1 MTKPHPKN
9 KRLAFIATILLLIAI
24 PISVFGTQNVNDI
37 RNRAA
42 ENEFYFENEFDQD
55 FSTAYTGISYEREIK
70 VAGSKSANSVIYFGC
85 DSTVCGSKCDEFK
98 HIPPQGLKYKDTAN
112 SIIWPNPTEINGRNE
127 WPLTVSAYPLNAT
140 EDECIVKEFKLQL
153 QNEPAIKPQCE
164 LLSSPTNLDTIPQ
177 NGKVNFII
185 NTLDP
190 DDGIQFVE
198 FSILE
203 GKEESYSQSWEFGN
217 ERALVLNKDSN
228 PELVYSFEDI
238 GTFQARAVVTDA
250 SGQTT
255 SCEYAKAPDINIVI
269 PGENGSPEFKTNPY
283 EQSSPGTSLKEG
295 EQYSYTLEAADPNGD
310 DINYFVINETG
321 WLNFNVEENQGG
333 NFKAI
338 FSGTPGKAGSYTVAV
353 ALNDGFHNHYS
364 TQIWVINVDSP
375 TNDTPSVTIIKPE
388 KNDSHTIG
396 DNVFIQ
402 WEAEDKNLIER
413 FDVYLSTDPT
423 NRSSWNPLLSGI
435 GYNYDSYIWQT
446 EGATAGDYYV
456 IVEATDNQ
464 DPPATGQGVSEIFHL
479 TQQDTPEPPDE
490 PDPPDIPE
498 SYPRILNVKPA
509 DKSKLSNRKPLIS
522 ADLEAS
528 TDNQIKEGSVTISLD
543 DQDVTQDAEIRGE
556 GENEG
561 SVIFTPDEPL
571 GNGSHK
577 VSVSFRD
584 TSDKVDQK
592 SWTFTIEEDTG
603 DDEDPEDEDVIQIF
617 GFKLPK
623 RVAIVVGVGVVLL
636 LLAIII
642 PWLFYA
648 AWRRSSYED
657 EEIYLDAQTTPP
669 PPSGVSAQPSPT
681 PPTPGGPS
689 PDTTPP
695 YYRNQA
701 QYSQGVN
708 TPSASTGTSGTSTQK
723 INSNSYDPTTAYN
736 YGQDDEDNISS
747 QYSINKQSAPS
758 QSAQSQA
765 KGNNTKETDTAIGSA
780 NQSNQRSPTGQDSSE
795 KKLKE
800 KEKNGSINKTTQDD
814 DNQSTSKNKS
824 NEDKQKSGKSK
835 EPQVKS
841 SVRKEQDKKGKVS
854 SKKQKSPPPPPPPDT
869 KSQQTKSQKAKSA
882 SSNQNDSKTENQ
894 KEKPQ
899 TEKDKKKSGAGIDK
913 NVLKAFQSIS
923 PSQQSSTSDR
933 TDTKTK
939 EEKHKADQP
948 PQPQAIKPNLTPNDI
963 KINNGSGNLD
973 QTDKSK
979 DSNTNSIVPP
989 TKPPIAP

>member
-42 ENEFYFENEFDQD
+42 ENEFYFENDFNED
-55 FSTAYTGISYEREIK
+55 FSTAYKGIPYEREIK
-70 VAGSKSANSVIYFGC
+70 VAGSKSADSVIQFGC

-98 HIPPQGLKYKDTAN
+98 HIPPQGLKYKNTAN
-112 SIIWPNPTEINGRNE
+112 SIIWLNPTEINGRTE
-127 WPLTVSAYPLNAT
+127 WPITVSAYPLNAT
-140 EDECIVKEFKLQL
+140 EDECIVKEFMLQV

-164 LLSSPTNLDTIPQ
+164 ILSSPTNLDKMPQ
-177 NGKVNFII
+177 NGKASFII

-190 DDGIQFVE
+190 DDGIQLVE

-203 GKEESYSQSWEFGN
+203 GKEEIYSKSWEFEN
-217 ERALVLNKDSN
+217 EKALVLNKDSN
-228 PELVYSFEDI
+228 PDLVYSFEDI

-250 SGQTT
+250 SGQSTT
-255 SCEYAKAPDINIVI
+255 CEYAKAPDINIVI

-283 EQSSPGTSLKEG
+283 EQSSPGTSLNEG
-295 EQYSYTLEAADPNGD
+295 EQYSYTLEATDPNQD

-321 WLNFNVEENQGG
+321 WLNFNIEENQGG

-353 ALNDGFHNHYS
+353 SLNDGFHNHYS

-423 NRSSWNPLLSGI
+423 NRSSWNPLLTGI

-446 EGATAGDYYV
+446 ESATAGDYYI

-479 TQQDTPEPPDE
+479 TQQGTPEPPDE

-498 SYPRILNVKPA
+498 SYPRILNIKPA

-556 GENEG
+556 GKNEG

-577 VSVSFRD
+577 VSISFRD

-592 SWTFTIEEDTG
+592 SWTFTIEEDTD
-603 DDEDPEDEDVIQIF
+603 DDEDLDDEDVIQIF

-623 RVAIVVGVGVVLL
+623 RVAIVVGVGIVLL

-657 EEIYLDAQTTPP
+657 EEIYLDAQTPPP

-681 PPTPGGPS
+681 PPTPPAPVGPS

-695 YYRNQA
+695 YYRNQTQDNQETSA
-701 QYSQGVN
+701 
-708 TPSASTGTSGTSTQK
+708 PSASTSTSTQK
-723 INSNSYDPTTAYN
+723 TNSNSYDPTTAYN
-736 YGQDDEDNISS
+736 YGQDDEDDILS
-747 QYSINKQSAPS
+747 QYSVNTQTSSS
-758 QSAQSQA
+758 QSAQSKVKKA
-765 KGNNTKETDTAIGSA
+765 GENNSSTDSA
-780 NQSNQRSPTGQDSSE
+780 NQSDQKSRTDNDSGEKKPQQKQKKASNKKTGQ
-795 KKLKE
+795 
-800 KEKNGSINKTTQDD
+800 NADD
-814 DNQSTSKNKS
+814 KSTPNNKS
-824 NEDKQKSGKSK
+824 KKDEQKNNKSK

-841 SVRKEQDKKGKVS
+841 SVKKEQNPKQRDSLQKKED
-854 SKKQKSPPPPPPPDT
+854 PPPPETKPQKEKSLEPKATSPNDKNSDT
-869 KSQQTKSQKAKSA
+869 DKQTDNSQTE
-882 SSNQNDSKTENQ
+882 KTEN
-894 KEKPQ
+894 
-899 TEKDKKKSGAGIDK
+899 KSGSEIDK

-923 PSQQSSTSDR
+923 PPQQSTRSDK

-939 EEKHKADQP
+939 KEKDKTDQP

-963 KINNGSGNLD
+963 EINNGNSNPD
-973 QTDKSK
+973 ETNASK